1 MNMPISKAQKRAIN
15 KYNKNHYDNIN
26 IRVPKGKRENI
37 SVHANKYDGSL
48 NKFVNRAISE
58 TMERDKEKGNE

>member
-1 MNMPISKAQKRAIN
+1 MNMPVSKAQKRAIN

-26 IRVPKGKRENI
+26 IRVPKGKRDNI

-48 NKFVNRAISE
+48 NKFVNRAIIE
-58 TMERDKEKGNE
+58 TMERDKEKDNK

>member
-1 MNMPISKAQKRAIN
+1 MNMPVSKAQKRAIN

-37 SVHANKYDGSL
+37 SAHANKYDGSL

-58 TMERDKEKGNE
+58 TMERDKEKDNK

>member
-1 MNMPISKAQKRAIN
+1 MPISKAQKRAIN

>member
-1 MNMPISKAQKRAIN
+1 MPVSKAQKRAIN

-26 IRVPKGKRENI
+26 IRVPKGKRDNI

>member
-1 MNMPISKAQKRAIN
+1 MNMPVSKAQKRAIN

-26 IRVPKGKRENI
+26 IRVPKGKRDNI